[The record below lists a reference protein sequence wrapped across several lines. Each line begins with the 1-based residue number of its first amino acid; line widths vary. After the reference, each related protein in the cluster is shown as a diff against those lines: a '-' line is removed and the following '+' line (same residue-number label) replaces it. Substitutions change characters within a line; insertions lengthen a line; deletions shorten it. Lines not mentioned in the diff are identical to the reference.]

1 VTQPETSG
9 QELRREAPAPAASRS
24 PQLPVAPAAVRGPE
38 HQAAARSPQRPAEP
52 RPAAPARGVYLD
64 YAAATPL
71 DPEVLEA
78 MLPYLTERFY
88 NPSAPYALA
97 HGVRDELEAARAT
110 LAHLVGGRP
119 DNVTLTAGATEA
131 NNLAVAAASPGAHV
145 VTDAIEHES
154 VLACVEARPHAVV
167 GVGPDGRVDPDAV
180 ARAITPETELVTI
193 GLANGEIGTVQ
204 PLREVA
210 RVVAAERERRL
221 EAGEGRPIWLHT
233 DASQA
238 AGHLSV
244 NVSTLGVDLMT
255 LSAAKVYGP
264 KQVGLLWAADGVAL
278 RPLVLGGGQE
288 GGVRSGTESVA
299 GAVGFARA
307 LELAQARRATESRR
321 LQGLSQRARTNLAA
335 EFPWAIFSG
344 PTKPKRRLPNIVHVS
359 FPGVEARRLVIALER
374 MGVSVGTGSA
384 CAASRMRVSHV
395 LDAIG
400 LPRWA
405 SEGSL
410 RLALGAPT
418 TEKDVDLACACIAR
432 AVHAEYARIGA
443 EERELAAGGAERLFG
458 AGPAAGP
465 VAGPVAGTAR
475 PRAAAPAGP
484 QREGAAGSGPARPQ
498 EG

>member
-1 VTQPETSG
+1 MS
-9 QELRREAPAPAASRS
+9 
-24 PQLPVAPAAVRGPE
+24 
-38 HQAAARSPQRPAEP
+38 RPAGPRAAQP
-52 RPAAPARGVYLD
+52 RPDLRPAQSPTQRTDAAHARGVYLD
-64 YAAATPL
+64 YAAATPVA
-71 DPEVLEA
+71 PEVLEA

-97 HGVRDELEAARAT
+97 RGVREDLEAARTT

-131 NNLAVAAASPGAHV
+131 NNLAVSVASPGAHV

-154 VLACVEARPHAVV
+154 VLACVEARSHAIV
-167 GVGPDGRVDPDAV
+167 GVGPDGRVDPVAV

-210 RVVAAERERRL
+210 RVVAAERARRL

-264 KQVGLLWAADGVAL
+264 KQVGLLWAADGVEL

-288 GGVRSGTESVA
+288 GGVRSGTEDVA

-307 LELAQARRATESRR
+307 LELAQTRSATESRR

-335 EFPWAIFSG
+335 EFPWVRFSG

-359 FPGVEARRLVIALER
+359 FPGIEARRLVIALER

-410 RLALGAPT
+410 RLSLGVPT
-418 TEKDVDLACACIAR
+418 TEEDVDLACACIAR
-432 AVHAEYARIGA
+432 AAHAEYARIGA
-443 EERELAAGGAERLFG
+443 DERELAAGGAERLFG
-458 AGPAAGP
+458 AGRTRPQEAAS
-465 VAGPVAGTAR
+465 AG
-475 PRAAAPAGP
+475 
-484 QREGAAGSGPARPQ
+484 RPQ

>member
-1 VTQPETSG
+1 MS
-9 QELRREAPAPAASRS
+9 
-24 PQLPVAPAAVRGPE
+24 
-38 HQAAARSPQRPAEP
+38 RPAGPRAAQP
-52 RPAAPARGVYLD
+52 RPDLRPAQSPTQRTDAAPARGVYLD
-64 YAAATPL
+64 YAAATPVA
-71 DPEVLEA
+71 PEVLEA

-97 HGVRDELEAARAT
+97 RGVREDLEAARTT

-131 NNLAVAAASPGAHV
+131 NNLAVSVASPGAHV

-154 VLACVEARPHAVV
+154 VLACVEARPHAIV
-167 GVGPDGRVDPDAV
+167 GVGPDGRVDPAAV

-210 RVVAAERERRL
+210 RVVAAERVRRL
-221 EAGEGRPIWLHT
+221 EAEEGRPIWLHT

-264 KQVGLLWAADGVAL
+264 KQVGLLWAADGVEL

-288 GGVRSGTESVA
+288 GGVRSGTEDVA

-335 EFPWAIFSG
+335 EFPWVRFSG

-359 FPGVEARRLVIALER
+359 FPGIEARRLVIALER

-410 RLALGAPT
+410 RLSHGVPT
-418 TEKDVDLACACIAR
+418 PEEDVDLACACIAR
-432 AVHAEYARIGA
+432 AAHAEYARIGA
-443 EERELAAGGAERLFG
+443 DECELAAGGAERLFG
-458 AGPAAGP
+458 AGRI
-465 VAGPVAGTAR
+465 R
-475 PRAAAPAGP
+475 PQEAAPAG
-484 QREGAAGSGPARPQ
+484 RPQ
-498 EG
+498 EE